1 MLNIKQTQFTFC
13 IIYVVIKYTTFPL
26 KKKKKGQSELGWGK
40 NTKKL
45 ANQTISCHV
54 NMSFQVVQH
63 VKCQPAVP
71 ETQEVWVW
79 PLGQENPLE
88 EGMPT
93 MSSVIAWRIPQTE
106 EPDGLL

>member
-1 MLNIKQTQFTFC
+1 
-13 IIYVVIKYTTFPL
+13 
-26 KKKKKGQSELGWGK
+26 
-40 NTKKL
+40 
-45 ANQTISCHV
+45 
-54 NMSFQVVQH
+54 MSFQVVQH
-63 VKCQPAVP
+63 VKRQPAVP

-93 MSSVIAWRIPQTE
+93 ISSVIAWRIPQTE